1 MDVLSERLAAVP
13 GAPAIKRVKPLRV
26 CLINPRFEPSFWG
39 FDFTL
44 PMLPGNKRYWSTPG
58 AFPTLA
64 ALVPEG
70 VEIEL
75 VDENVRSID
84 WDDLRRFDIVGIT
97 GMIVQRARMV
107 EILTRLRDLPALV
120 IVGGPYVTVA
130 ETALAH
136 LCDVR
141 FIGEADESW
150 PAFLTSF
157 ANGEAPLERYEQA
170 EKTDMSKVPTG
181 RYDLLDMSRYGMAT
195 VQFSRGCPFQCEFCD
210 IITIFGRRPR
220 LKTTEQFLAE
230 LDAVRR
236 TGARLC
242 FLVDDNFIG
251 NKVAVKK
258 MLPHLIEWQKR
269 NGYAMQLYTEASVNL
284 ADDAELI
291 EMMVQANFRQVF
303 VGLESPRAESLIETL
318 KFQNTRGDSLLEKI
332 GRIRDGGLVLQAGFI
347 VGFDND
353 DPRIFDEQYEFIEE
367 SGVGQAMVSI
377 LTPIPTTPLYDRLKA
392 EGRLNYTDP
401 EVAFVP
407 KLMTQA
413 ELRTGH
419 ADLIR
424 RLYEAP
430 VFFGRVFK
438 GYRSATF
445 RARRRAL
452 DRAAGMTGFRS
463 TVTRNFGA
471 LLVVLRLARELTR
484 KSAFWRLFP
493 QYVRLYV
500 NENLAMRG
508 ERMPFYQFVSLCL
521 MHWHFYNIARRPHK
535 GNVGITGDVEVSPGR
550 AAVPSH

>member
-1 MDVLSERLAAVP
+1 
-13 GAPAIKRVKPLRV
+13 
-26 CLINPRFEPSFWG
+26 
-39 FDFTL
+39 
-44 PMLPGNKRYWSTPG
+44 
-58 AFPTLA
+58 
-64 ALVPEG
+64 
-70 VEIEL
+70 
-75 VDENVRSID
+75 
-84 WDDLRRFDIVGIT
+84 
-97 GMIVQRARMV
+97 
-107 EILTRLRDLPALV
+107 
-120 IVGGPYVTVA
+120 
-130 ETALAH
+130 
-136 LCDVR
+136 
-141 FIGEADESW
+141 
-150 PAFLTSF
+150 
-157 ANGEAPLERYEQA
+157 
-170 EKTDMSKVPTG
+170 
-181 RYDLLDMSRYGMAT
+181 
-195 VQFSRGCPFQCEFCD
+195 
-210 IITIFGRRPR
+210 
-220 LKTTEQFLAE
+220 
-230 LDAVRR
+230 
-236 TGARLC
+236 
-242 FLVDDNFIG
+242 
-251 NKVAVKK
+251 
-258 MLPHLIEWQKR
+258 
-269 NGYAMQLYTEASVNL
+269 
-284 ADDAELI
+284 
-291 EMMVQANFRQVF
+291 
-303 VGLESPRAESLIETL
+303 
-318 KFQNTRGDSLLEKI
+318 
-332 GRIRDGGLVLQAGFI
+332 RDGGLVLQAGFI

-445 RARRRAL
+445 RARRQAL

-500 NENLAMRG
+500 DENLAMRG

-535 GNVGITGDVEVSPGR
+535 GNVGITGEVELSPSR
-550 AAVPSH
+550 ATVPSH

>member
-1 MDVLSERLAAVP
+1 MDVLGERLAPAA
-13 GAPAIKRVKPLRV
+13 GTPAIAPRPLRV

-44 PMLPGNKRYWSTPG
+44 PVLPGNKRYWSTPG

-64 ALVPEG
+64 ALVPPG

-84 WDDLRRFDIVGIT
+84 WDDLRRFDIVGVT
-97 GMIVQRARMV
+97 GMIVQRGRMI
-107 EILTRLRDLPALV
+107 EILERLRALPALL

-130 ETALAH
+130 ESALAPF
-136 LCDVR
+136 CDVR

-157 ANGEAPLERYEQA
+157 ANGEAPLQRYEQS

-181 RYDLLDMSRYGMAT
+181 RYDLLEMSRYGMAT
-195 VQFSRGCPFQCEFCD
+195 VQFSRGCPYQCEFCD

-258 MLPHLIEWQKR
+258 MLPHLIDWQKR
-269 NGYAMQLYTEASVNL
+269 NGYPLQLYTEASVNL
-284 ADDAELI
+284 ADDSDLI
-291 EMMVQANFRQVF
+291 DMMVQANFRQVF
-303 VGLESPRAESLIETL
+303 VGLESPRAESLTETL
-318 KFQNTRGDSLLEKI
+318 KFQNVRGDSLLEKI

-353 DPRIFDEQYEFIEE
+353 DARIFDEQYAFIEE

-413 ELRTGH
+413 ELRIGH
-419 ADLIR
+419 AELIR

-430 VFFGRVFK
+430 AFFKRVFK
-438 GYRSATF
+438 GYRSAAF
-445 RARRRAL
+445 RARRGAL
-452 DRAAGMTGFRS
+452 DRAAGTTGFGAS
-463 TVTRNFGA
+463 VTRNTGA
-471 LLVVLRLARELTR
+471 WLVALRLARELMK
-484 KSAFWRLFP
+484 KSEFWRLFP
-493 QYVRLYV
+493 QYARFYAGD
-500 NENLAMRG
+500 NLAMRRD
-508 ERMPFYQFVSLCL
+508 RMPFYQFVSLCV
-521 MHWHFYNIARRPHK
+521 MHWHFYNIARRPRK
-535 GNVGITGDVEVSPGR
+535 GNVGITGEVEAAPSKVS
-550 AAVPSH
+550 